1 MRKFHAFY
9 FRVPRTGCA
18 PHRSSKVIG
27 RDDESRMDTSRPK
40 EYAMKTLLL
49 GVITATTILG
59 AAPASAEYRE
69 VRIVRDWDRDWDR
82 PHWFRHFA
90 WLGDCRDVTER
101 RYRPNGTIE
110 IRRIHRCD

>member
-1 MRKFHAFY
+1 LTHFIFGSLKQAARRIVH
-9 FRVPRTGCA
+9 P
-18 PHRSSKVIG
+18 KVIG
-27 RDDESRMDTSRPK
+27 RDDESRMDTSSPK

-59 AAPASAEYRE
+59 AAPAPAEYRE
-69 VRIVRDWDRDWDR
+69 VRIVRHWDRDSDR

-101 RYRPNGTIE
+101 RYPA
-110 IRRIHRCD
+110 